1 MREKNGRKRRRQS
14 IRWKMFGSM
23 FVLILF
29 LMILINAIV
38 YRRYTQDIEKTV
50 LDYSGDTVRKISENM
65 TDSVLALEENM
76 MYKISSSELFI
87 YQKNSENIARFSVE
101 QHMHTFAELMKSQG
115 LIVDRVYILDRY
127 ENFFCWDQS
136 GETSE
141 SDIESQKS
149 DAVRYIEE
157 NKDTLKSLRGKTIW
171 RRFADEPDYV
181 YLIKSVLDQDTL
193 EYEGI
198 LCLAADRKFLD
209 AVQKDLS
216 FFMILYNENGEL
228 LYLPEEL
235 LGDIDKMQERPQKQ
249 EGVWKDYLVTESTVR
264 KKGWTVEGAISRK
277 MLRSGL
283 GKMTK
288 QIFLL
293 ELVFLALSAWLTA
306 WLSKNMT
313 INITAL
319 LRSFR
324 SIGSGMM
331 AEDIAYKEGDET
343 AYLCEKFNEMNHR
356 LQASVEQMAVD
367 RTQKEKAEYNAII
380 AQMNPHFLYNALESI
395 NALAKIEGQEKISG
409 AITELAGLLR
419 ASLPGAKQEI
429 SLRDELQYAG
439 QYLSLQKLIKG
450 DFLEWDITADPDVLE
465 CKVPKLILQPLL
477 ENAMKHGFAKSL
489 DVAMLVIVAKEQN
502 GKLLLQLC
510 DNGVGMEKEVLRS
523 ILEENLQGQDREH
536 IGIQS
541 IQRRIRYLY
550 GAGYGLDVQ
559 STPGEGTVVN
569 LSLPLNGKNQEEIN
583 V

>member
-1 MREKNGRKRRRQS
+1 
-14 IRWKMFGSM
+14 MFGSM

-87 YQKNSENIARFSVE
+87 YQKNPENIARFSVE

-115 LIVDRVYILDRY
+115 LIVDRVHILDRY

-141 SDIESQKS
+141 SDLESQKS
-149 DAVRYIEE
+149 DAVQYIEE

-216 FFMILYNENGEL
+216 FFMVLYNENGEL

-331 AEDIAYKEGDET
+331 AEDIVYKEGDET

-380 AQMNPHFLYNALESI
+380 AQMNPHFLYNTLESI

-523 ILEENLQGQDREH
+523 ILEENVQGQDREH

>member
-1 MREKNGRKRRRQS
+1 MQEENGRKRRRQS

-38 YRRYTQDIEKTV
+38 YHRYTHDIEKTV
-50 LDYSGDTVRKISENM
+50 LDYSGDTVQKISENL
-65 TDSVLALEENM
+65 TDTILALEENM
-76 MYKISSSELFI
+76 MYKISSSELFD
-87 YQKNSENIARFSVE
+87 YQENPENVARFSVE
-101 QHMHTFAELMKSQG
+101 QHMHTFAELMKSQDFA
-115 LIVDRVYILDRY
+115 VDRVYVLDRY
-127 ENFFCWDQS
+127 ENFFCWDQR
-136 GETSE
+136 GKTSE
-141 SDIESQKS
+141 NRTSNVVQ
-149 DAVRYIEE
+149 YIEE
-157 NKDTLKSLRGKTIW
+157 NYDTLKSLRGKTIW
-171 RRFADEPDYV
+171 RRFADEPDHI

-193 EYEGI
+193 KYEGV

-209 AVQKDLS
+209 AIQENLS
-216 FFMILYNENGEL
+216 FFMVLYDENGEL
-228 LYLPEEL
+228 LYLPEGL
-235 LGDIDKMQERPQKQ
+235 TDDIDKMQKRPTKQ
-249 EGVWKDYLVTESTVR
+249 EGVWKNYLVTESKVR
-264 KKGWTVEGAISRK
+264 KKGWMVEGAISRK

-293 ELVFLALSAWLTA
+293 ELVFLALSTLLTA

-319 LRSFR
+319 IRSFR

-331 AEDIAYKEGDET
+331 AEDIVYKEGDET

-356 LQASVEQMAVD
+356 LQSSVEQMAVD

-380 AQMNPHFLYNALESI
+380 AQMNPHFLYNTLESI
-395 NALAKIEGQEKISG
+395 NALAKLEGQEKISG

-419 ASLPGAKQEI
+419 ASLPGAIQEI
-429 SLRDELQYAG
+429 PLRDELQYAG

-450 DFLEWDITADPDVLE
+450 DFLEWDITADPDVLD

-489 DVAMLVIVAKEQN
+489 DVAMLVIVAKEEN
-502 GKLLLQLC
+502 GKLLLDLC
-510 DNGVGMEKEVLRS
+510 DNGAGMEKEVLQS
-523 ILEENLQGQDREH
+523 ILEEKKLQGQDREH

-550 GAGYGLDVQ
+550 GAGYGLTVQ
-559 STPGEGTVVN
+559 STPGEGTVVS
-569 LSLPLNGKNQEEIN
+569 LSLPQNRKSQEETN

>member
-1 MREKNGRKRRRQS
+1 
-14 IRWKMFGSM
+14 
-23 FVLILF
+23 
-29 LMILINAIV
+29 
-38 YRRYTQDIEKTV
+38 
-50 LDYSGDTVRKISENM
+50 
-65 TDSVLALEENM
+65 
-76 MYKISSSELFI
+76 
-87 YQKNSENIARFSVE
+87 
-101 QHMHTFAELMKSQG
+101 
-115 LIVDRVYILDRY
+115 
-127 ENFFCWDQS
+127 
-136 GETSE
+136 
-141 SDIESQKS
+141 
-149 DAVRYIEE
+149 
-157 NKDTLKSLRGKTIW
+157 
-171 RRFADEPDYV
+171 
-181 YLIKSVLDQDTL
+181 
-193 EYEGI
+193 
-198 LCLAADRKFLD
+198 
-209 AVQKDLS
+209 
-216 FFMILYNENGEL
+216 
-228 LYLPEEL
+228 
-235 LGDIDKMQERPQKQ
+235 
-249 EGVWKDYLVTESTVR
+249 
-264 KKGWTVEGAISRK
+264 
-277 MLRSGL
+277 
-283 GKMTK
+283 
-288 QIFLL
+288 
-293 ELVFLALSAWLTA
+293 
-306 WLSKNMT
+306 
-313 INITAL
+313 
-319 LRSFR
+319 
-324 SIGSGMM
+324 MM

-380 AQMNPHFLYNALESI
+380 AQMNPHFLYNTLESI

-429 SLRDELQYAG
+429 SLRDG

-523 ILEENLQGQDREH
+523 ILEENVQGQDREH

>member
-1 MREKNGRKRRRQS
+1 
-14 IRWKMFGSM
+14 
-23 FVLILF
+23 
-29 LMILINAIV
+29 
-38 YRRYTQDIEKTV
+38 
-50 LDYSGDTVRKISENM
+50 
-65 TDSVLALEENM
+65 
-76 MYKISSSELFI
+76 
-87 YQKNSENIARFSVE
+87 
-101 QHMHTFAELMKSQG
+101 
-115 LIVDRVYILDRY
+115 
-127 ENFFCWDQS
+127 
-136 GETSE
+136 
-141 SDIESQKS
+141 
-149 DAVRYIEE
+149 
-157 NKDTLKSLRGKTIW
+157 
-171 RRFADEPDYV
+171 
-181 YLIKSVLDQDTL
+181 
-193 EYEGI
+193 
-198 LCLAADRKFLD
+198 
-209 AVQKDLS
+209 
-216 FFMILYNENGEL
+216 
-228 LYLPEEL
+228 
-235 LGDIDKMQERPQKQ
+235 
-249 EGVWKDYLVTESTVR
+249 
-264 KKGWTVEGAISRK
+264 
-277 MLRSGL
+277 
-283 GKMTK
+283 
-288 QIFLL
+288 
-293 ELVFLALSAWLTA
+293 
-306 WLSKNMT
+306 MT

-380 AQMNPHFLYNALESI
+380 AQMNPHFLYNTLESI

-523 ILEENLQGQDREH
+523 ILEENVQGQDREH

>member
-1 MREKNGRKRRRQS
+1 MREENRRKRKRQS

-38 YRRYTQDIEKTV
+38 YRRYTRDIEKTV
-50 LDYSGDTVRKISENM
+50 LDYSGDTVQKISENL
-65 TDSVLALEENM
+65 TDSILALEENM
-76 MYKISSSELFI
+76 MYKISSSELFD
-87 YQKNSENIARFSVE
+87 YQNNPETIVRFSVE
-101 QHMHTFAELMKSQG
+101 QHMHTFAELMKSQDFA
-115 LIVDRVYILDRY
+115 VDRVYILDPY
-127 ENFFCWDQS
+127 QNFFCWEQ
-136 GETSE
+136 GQETSE
-141 SDIESQKS
+141 AYSENQKS
-149 DAVRYIEE
+149 DAVQYIEE
-157 NKDTLKSLRGKTIW
+157 NDDTLKNLRGKTIW
-171 RRFADEPDYV
+171 RRFADEPDCV
-181 YLIKSVLDQDTL
+181 YLIKSVLNQDTL

-198 LCLAADRKFLD
+198 LCLAVNRKFLD
-209 AVQKDLS
+209 AIQENLS
-216 FFMILYNENGEL
+216 FFMVLYDENGEL
-228 LYLPEEL
+228 LYLPEGL
-235 LGDIDKMQERPQKQ
+235 MDDIDQMQERPEKQ
-249 EGVWKDYLVTESTVR
+249 EGVWKDYLVTESAVR

-283 GKMTK
+283 GEMTK

-293 ELVFLALSAWLTA
+293 ELVFLAMSALLTA

-319 LRSFR
+319 IRSFR
-324 SIGSGMM
+324 SIGSGMK

-380 AQMNPHFLYNALESI
+380 AQMNPHFLYNTLESI
-395 NALAKIEGQEKISG
+395 NALAKLEGQEKISG

-429 SLRDELQYAG
+429 SLRDELQYAR

-450 DFLEWDITADPDVLE
+450 EFLEWDITADPDVLD
-465 CKVPKLILQPLL
+465 CNVPKLILQPLL
-477 ENAMKHGFAKSL
+477 ENAMKHGFANSL
-489 DVAMLVIVAKEQN
+489 EVAMLVIVAKEHE
-502 GKLLLQLC
+502 GKLLLELC
-510 DNGVGMEKEVLRS
+510 DNGVGMEKEVLQS
-523 ILEENLQGQDREH
+523 ILEEKVQGRDREH
-536 IGIQS
+536 IGIES

-559 STPGEGTVVN
+559 STPGEGTVVR
-569 LSLPLNGKNQEEIN
+569 LLLPLDRKNQEETN

>member
-1 MREKNGRKRRRQS
+1 M
-14 IRWKMFGSM
+14 
-23 FVLILF
+23 V
-29 LMILINAIV
+29 
-38 YRRYTQDIEKTV
+38 
-50 LDYSGDTVRKISENM
+50 
-65 TDSVLALEENM
+65 
-76 MYKISSSELFI
+76 
-87 YQKNSENIARFSVE
+87 
-101 QHMHTFAELMKSQG
+101 
-115 LIVDRVYILDRY
+115 
-127 ENFFCWDQS
+127 
-136 GETSE
+136 
-141 SDIESQKS
+141 
-149 DAVRYIEE
+149 
-157 NKDTLKSLRGKTIW
+157 
-171 RRFADEPDYV
+171 
-181 YLIKSVLDQDTL
+181 
-193 EYEGI
+193 
-198 LCLAADRKFLD
+198 
-209 AVQKDLS
+209 
-216 FFMILYNENGEL
+216 LYNENGEL

-306 WLSKNMT
+306 WLSQNMT

-319 LRSFR
+319 IRSFR

-380 AQMNPHFLYNALESI
+380 AQMNPHFLYNTLESI
-395 NALAKIEGQEKISG
+395 NALAKIEGQEKISE

-523 ILEENLQGQDREH
+523 ILEENVQGQDREH

>member
-1 MREKNGRKRRRQS
+1 MQ
-14 IRWKMFGSM
+14 
-23 FVLILF
+23 
-29 LMILINAIV
+29 
-38 YRRYTQDIEKTV
+38 
-50 LDYSGDTVRKISENM
+50 
-65 TDSVLALEENM
+65 
-76 MYKISSSELFI
+76 
-87 YQKNSENIARFSVE
+87 
-101 QHMHTFAELMKSQG
+101 
-115 LIVDRVYILDRY
+115 
-127 ENFFCWDQS
+127 
-136 GETSE
+136 
-141 SDIESQKS
+141 
-149 DAVRYIEE
+149 YIEE

-264 KKGWTVEGAISRK
+264 KKDWTVEGAISRK

-380 AQMNPHFLYNALESI
+380 AQMNPHFLYNTLESI

-550 GAGYGLDVQ
+550 GAGYRLDVQ